1 MSQFDVVVIG
11 AGPGG
16 YIAAIRS
23 AQLGFK
29 TACIDAGVNKA
40 GDAPALGGTC
50 LNVGCIPSKAL
61 LQSSEHFHAAQHD
74 FAEHGIT
81 VGDVKFDAAKM
92 IERKDAI
99 VTKLTGGIKF
109 LFQKNKVESLFGKG
123 SFKGKNGD
131 LYQIEVDNNGEK
143 SVVEAKHVIVATG
156 SVPRPLP
163 QVEIDNVNVLD
174 NEGALNLTAVP
185 AKLGVIGSGVI
196 GLEMGS
202 VWKRVGAEVTILEAA
217 PTFLAAA
224 DQQIAKE
231 AFKVFT
237 KEQGLEIEL
246 GVKIGDIVKGDNN
259 VTVNYETAKGEAKTE
274 IFDKL
279 IVSIGR
285 VPNTNGLN
293 VEAVGLEKDERGFIK
308 VNGEC
313 RTNLPN
319 VWAIGDVV
327 RGPMLA
333 HKASDEGVAVA
344 ERIAGQKP
352 HLDFNTI
359 PFVIYTDPEIAW
371 VGKTEEQLK
380 AEGVEYKKGTSGFAA
395 NGRALGLGKAKGTVK
410 VLACAKTDRVLGVHM
425 IGPMVS
431 ELVAEGVMSM
441 EFSASSEDI
450 ARIVHA
456 HPTLSEVLHEASLA
470 VDKRA
475 LHG

>member
-1 MSQFDVVVIG
+1 MSQSFDVAVIG

-16 YIAAIRS
+16 YIAAIRA

-29 TACIDAGVNKA
+29 TVCIDAGKNKA

-74 FAEHGIT
+74 FAEHGISFS
-81 VGDVKFDAAKM
+81 GSLKFDAAKM

-99 VTKLTGGIKF
+99 VNKLTGGIKF
-109 LFQKNKVESLFGKG
+109 LFQKNKIESIFGRA
-123 SFKGKNGD
+123 SFAGKQGD
-131 LYQIEVDNNGEK
+131 EWLLNVDNGAQIA
-143 SVVEAKHVIVATG
+143 AKHVVIATG
-156 SVPRPLP
+156 SAPRGLP
-163 QVEIDNVNVLD
+163 NLVKISNVNVLD

-185 AKLGVIGSGVI
+185 KKLGVIGAGVI

-202 VWKRVGAEVTILEAA
+202 VWQRLGADVHILEAA
-217 PTFLAAA
+217 PAFLPAA

-231 AFKVFT
+231 AFKYFT
-237 KEQGLEIEL
+237 KEQGLAIDL
-246 GVKIGDIVKGDNN
+246 GVKLNQITEYKDGVS
-259 VTVNYETAKGEAKTE
+259 VAYEVAGKQHTAQ
-274 IFDKL
+274 FDKL
-279 IVSIGR
+279 IIAIGR
-285 VPNTNGLN
+285 VPVTQGLG
-293 VEAVGLEKDERGFIK
+293 ADKVGLAIDERGFIA
-308 VNGEC
+308 VDDEC

-333 HKASDEGVAVA
+333 HKASEEGVAVA

-352 HLDFNTI
+352 QVDLGNV

-371 VGKTEEQLK
+371 VGKTEEQLQ
-380 AEGVEYKKGTSGFAA
+380 AAGIAYKKGTSGFGA
-395 NGRALGLGKAKGTVK
+395 NGRALGLGKAKGMVK
-410 VLACAKTDRVLGVHM
+410 VLADAQTDRVLGVHM
-425 IGPMVS
+425 IGAMTS
-431 ELVAEGVMSM
+431 ELIAEAVAAL
-441 EFSASSEDI
+441 EFKASSEDI
-450 ARIVHA
+450 ARIIHA
-456 HPTLSEVLHEASLA
+456 HPTLSEVLHEAALA

>member
-1 MSQFDVVVIG
+1 MSQSFDVAVIG

-16 YIAAIRS
+16 YIAAIRA

-29 TACIDAGVNKA
+29 TVCIDAGKNKA

-74 FAEHGIT
+74 FAEHGISFS
-81 VGDVKFDAAKM
+81 GSLKFDAAKM

-99 VTKLTGGIKF
+99 VNKLTGGIKF
-109 LFQKNKVESLFGKG
+109 LFQKNKIESIFGRA
-123 SFKGKNGD
+123 SFAGKQGD
-131 LYQIEVDNNGEK
+131 DWLLNVDNGAQIA
-143 SVVEAKHVIVATG
+143 AKHVIIATG
-156 SVPRPLP
+156 SAPRGLP
-163 QVEIDNVNVLD
+163 NLAKISNVNVLD

-185 AKLGVIGSGVI
+185 KKLGVIGAGVI

-202 VWKRVGAEVTILEAA
+202 VWQRLGADVHILEAA
-217 PTFLAAA
+217 PAFLPAA

-231 AFKVFT
+231 AFKYFT
-237 KEQGLEIEL
+237 KEQGLAIDL
-246 GVKIGDIVKGDNN
+246 GVKLNQITEYKDGVS
-259 VTVNYETAKGEAKTE
+259 VAYEVAGKQHTAQ
-274 IFDKL
+274 FDKL
-279 IVSIGR
+279 IIAIGR
-285 VPNTNGLN
+285 VPVTQGLG
-293 VEAVGLEKDERGFIK
+293 ADKVGLAIDERGFIA
-308 VNGEC
+308 VDDEC

-333 HKASDEGVAVA
+333 HKASEEGVAVA

-352 HLDFNTI
+352 QVDLGNV

-371 VGKTEEQLK
+371 VGKTEEQLQ
-380 AEGVEYKKGTSGFAA
+380 AAGIAYKKGTSGFGA
-395 NGRALGLGKAKGTVK
+395 NGRALGLGKAKGMVK
-410 VLACAKTDRVLGVHM
+410 VLADAQTDRILGVHM
-425 IGPMVS
+425 IGAMTS
-431 ELVAEGVMSM
+431 ELIAEAVAAL
-441 EFSASSEDI
+441 EFKASSEDI
-450 ARIVHA
+450 ARIIHA
-456 HPTLSEVLHEASLA
+456 HPTLSEVLHEAALA